1 MSHFVVLVLVPGD
14 TQKEDIPAVL
24 FTVLDPYD
32 ESKKVP
38 MHERICECIGFQ
50 AQVEV
55 DEQIQKKY
63 DLDELRKKLAML
75 PKRKQT
81 QAAWNKLVAPM
92 LKARQELLEGH
103 PLKNAPHPECP
114 ICTGTGKYMTENN
127 PQGKWDWWVVGGRW
141 DGWIHGTEREI
152 ERAAL
157 HKSGSP
163 YTNFEEEMDELLKHN
178 VRPVREIDWS
188 DNYHLPFAVASQEEG
203 WVQVGQM
210 RMFAQVEEQMDDDE
224 WHAVVRN
231 IMEWHLDCLVVAVDC
246 HV

>member
-63 DLDELRKKLAML
+63 DLDELRKELGRL
-75 PKRKQT
+75 PKKMQT

-92 LKARQELLEGH
+92 LQARQELLEKH

-114 ICTGTGKYMTENN
+114 ICSGSGKYMTESN

-141 DGWIHGTEREI
+141 DGWIHGREREI

-157 HKSGSP
+157 HEKGNP
-163 YTNFEEEMDELLKHN
+163 YASFEEEMNELLDNN
-178 VRPVREIDWS
+178 VRPVREIDWA
-188 DNYHLPFAVASQEEG
+188 DDYHLPFAVVTAQEG
-203 WVQVGQM
+203 WHEVGKM
-210 RMFAQVEEQMDDDE
+210 RMFALVEEQMDDAE
-224 WHAVVRN
+224 WHEVVRN
-231 IMEWHLDCLVVAVDC
+231 IMERHMEYLAVAVDC
-246 HV
+246 HM